1 MSNKQKHEKMTT
13 RRINKEEKKQI
24 VKLLNSFGLT
34 RSRTSNK
41 LYEVTFKKIERV
53 HKIEKAGY
61 KFDSDGFTL
70 WLDLDC
76 NAKQRVEIAQ
86 EITNELIENG
96 FVVQNYDEALKIEAK
111 K

>member
-1 MSNKQKHEKMTT
+1 MTT
-13 RRINKEEKKQI
+13 RRINKYEKKQI

-34 RSRTSNK
+34 RSKTSNK
-41 LYEVTFKKIERV
+41 LYEISFKKIERV

-61 KFDSDGFTL
+61 KFANDGYTL

-76 NAKQRVEIAQ
+76 DAQTRVEIAQ
-86 EITNELIENG
+86 QIANELIQIG
-96 FVVQNYDEALKIEAK
+96 FVVANYDDALTIEAK